1 MEQETFDTETLLKDI
16 QITIPTLKLPDPNL
30 RDYYREEADRVV
42 WVEGQIGTDTLEV
55 IKKIMHYNKEDKNIS
70 IEERK
75 PIKLYI
81 DTIGGSVSVML
92 CLVNAIKVSKTPIWT
107 INFCDALSAGA
118 HILAAGH
125 KRFAM
130 PGSTVLIH
138 SGSCAYSGTK
148 EQAQSANA
156 YYDSMT
162 KKADEQLFND
172 TKIDKKVYNKK
183 APYDWYLDT
192 DEALKYGIIDKV
204 INDFDEI
211 V

>member
-16 QITIPTLKLPDPNL
+16 QLTIPTLKLPDPNL

-70 IEERK
+70 VEERK

-192 DEALKYGIIDKV
+192 DEALKYGMIDKV

>member
-55 IKKIMHYNKEDKNIS
+55 VKKIMHYNKEDKNIS

>member
-1 MEQETFDTETLLKDI
+1 
-16 QITIPTLKLPDPNL
+16 
-30 RDYYREEADRVV
+30 
-42 WVEGQIGTDTLEV
+42 
-55 IKKIMHYNKEDKNIS
+55 MHYNKEDKNIS
-70 IEERK
+70 VEERK